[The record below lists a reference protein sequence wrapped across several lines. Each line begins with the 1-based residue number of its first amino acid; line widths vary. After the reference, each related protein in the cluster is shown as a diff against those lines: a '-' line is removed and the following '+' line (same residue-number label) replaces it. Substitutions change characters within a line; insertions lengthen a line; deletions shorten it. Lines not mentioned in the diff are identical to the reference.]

1 MSVYRSDLRQALRDK
16 LSTFARLSTT
26 LNGAITSSATSLIL
40 TSGTRLEDRM
50 ILEIESEIIEV
61 VAFSSNTASEVIR
74 GARGSTAAS
83 HADLAAVAGF
93 PFWGWTSAH
102 LNRQINDAIQ
112 WLSEECWTL
121 VPYTNTWLS
130 GYREFGLPSG
140 VTYPTGS
147 IVKKIEMQDSS
158 DIYHG
163 ILGWRHIGDRIIITS
178 KLTKDETVRI
188 WVQSRQATLSDDSTA
203 LNDDKFK
210 EALVLYAAA
219 RCLDELLAN
228 RSRYYEYSASLND
241 RASTADE
248 LQRVAY
254 FYFNQ
259 ATLIRSEMSRPGLS
273 GYAAII
279 KE

>member
-1 MSVYRSDLRQALRDK
+1 MAVNRNDLRQALRDK
-16 LSTFARLSTT
+16 LSSFARLSTT

-50 ILEIESEIIEV
+50 LLEIGSEVIEV

-74 GARGSTAAS
+74 GARGSTAAAQ
-83 HADLAAVAGF
+83 ADGASVKGF
-93 PFWGWTSAH
+93 PFWGWTDAH
-102 LNRQINDAIQ
+102 LNRQINDAIN

-130 GYREFGLPSG
+130 GYREFGLPTG

-147 IVKKIEMQDSS
+147 IVKKIEIADSS

-163 ILGWRHIGDRIIITS
+163 ILGWRHIGDRIIINE
-178 KLTKDETVRI
+178 KLTKDEDVRI
-188 WVQSRQATLSDDSTA
+188 WVQSRQATLSSDSTS

-210 EALVLYAAA
+210 EPLVLYSAA

-259 ATLIRSEMSRPGLS
+259 ATLIRAEMSRPGLS